1 MLCRI
6 LRFGFGHNKLQE
18 RYIYRTHMS
27 DKKIIDADVV
37 AGTQMA
43 MVAAIGALLKHVTN
57 ENPRVLKDFEAAVE
71 HAKVALLSSEAT
83 DQKIAAFETVAQ
95 ALIRIC

>member
-1 MLCRI
+1 
-6 LRFGFGHNKLQE
+6 
-18 RYIYRTHMS
+18 MS
-27 DKKIIDADVV
+27 DKKIIDADIV

-43 MVAAIGALLKHVTN
+43 MVAAIGALLKHVTY
-57 ENPRVLKDFEAAVE
+57 ENPQVLKDFEEAVE
-71 HAKVALLSSEAT
+71 HAKTILLNSEAT